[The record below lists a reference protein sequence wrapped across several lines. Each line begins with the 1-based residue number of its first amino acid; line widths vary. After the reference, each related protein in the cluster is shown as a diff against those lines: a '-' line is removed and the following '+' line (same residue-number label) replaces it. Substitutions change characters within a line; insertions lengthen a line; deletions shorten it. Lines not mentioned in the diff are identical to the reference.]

1 LKAYCAPIII
11 PKDVVK
17 NINGLSA
24 KYEINTVNDTT
35 DLLSYHV
42 YDYMCED
49 LKTKTKNR
57 YIKVHTPH
65 CIKRYFGISYC
76 AVSSLIING
85 RTSILS
91 QNLIKKEH
99 ITTSRRRWI
108 VLLGFSLL
116 TFSSACLWITFA
128 PCLYIFMHHYSQAT
142 PSYINSLSTIYMI
155 MYPILLLPSLKIFA
169 VWDLHGGLLFG
180 AFLNSLGSFVR
191 FLGSFGPRGFW
202 VLFLGQTIAAS
213 GQVFIL
219 GLPPKLAIT
228 WFDHGEQNLA
238 ASIGIMANNAGVAA
252 GSSPS
257 HSSSNSKSVV
267 SLTVF
272 ISYFADKPFIFLT
285 TSFGIIIGAQYAL
298 STLLAQM
305 IMPVFE
311 IYDETKIGILGFSI
325 VVAGVVGSFVI
336 GIYLDHSFAYKRS
349 CHVLYIGTIIALGI
363 FNISLKNEILSLA
376 FLSSICFGI
385 FSFAIPSAIFRY
397 ATLATSMREGEDEIA
412 STSILNTSAQI
423 WGILLVAL
431 MDIAENNDK
440 IFTMELSN
448 WMLFTIL
455 VCGAALLWVMDDDRV
470 ARKLNVDDEYVE
482 VNVSGGSGD
491 GNNRSNICS
500 NDNDRGSDEELEILE
515 VMQEE

>member
-1 LKAYCAPIII
+1 MTQGSEPII
-11 PKDVVK
+11 
-17 NINGLSA
+17 
-24 KYEINTVNDTT
+24 TT
-35 DLLSYHV
+35 ID
-42 YDYMCED
+42 
-49 LKTKTKNR
+49 N
-57 YIKVHTPH
+57 
-65 CIKRYFGISYC
+65 
-76 AVSSLIING
+76 SSNNEVNG

-91 QNLIKKEH
+91 QNLIKEEH

-219 GLPPKLAIT
+219 VLPPKLAIT

-252 GSSPS
+252 GFLLSPFMIKEETAQYDIPKYLLIQCGVCTFIYLFLVLVFRSSPS

-349 CHVLYIGTIIALGI
+349 CHVLYIGTIIALGV

-448 WMLFTIL
+448 WLLFTIL
-455 VCGAALLWVMDDDRV
+455 VCGAALLWVMDDNRV